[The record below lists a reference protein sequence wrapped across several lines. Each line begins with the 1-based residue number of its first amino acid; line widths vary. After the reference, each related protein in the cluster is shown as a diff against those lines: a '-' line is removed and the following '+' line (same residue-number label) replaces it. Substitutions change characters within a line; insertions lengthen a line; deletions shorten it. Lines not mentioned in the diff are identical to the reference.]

1 MNRILL
7 LAGGLLNFALATF
20 KIAMP
25 HLFHWKEAMGSSQT
39 FIQTTVYAENL
50 GISLLL
56 LFFAYMSIFDRGE
69 LLETDAGRIV
79 LLSIGSLWAYRAA
92 AEIFLYKINVDG
104 PWWRFFLFLGA
115 AGLYLLPLAIIT
127 RTRRGESGSL
137 AAQ

>member
-7 LAGGLLNFALATF
+7 LAGGLLNLALAAF

-39 FIQTTVYAENL
+39 FMQTTVYAENL

-56 LFFAYMSIFDRGE
+56 LFFAYLSVFNHRE
-69 LLETDAGRIV
+69 LLETDTGRIV

-92 AEIFLYKINVDG
+92 AEIFLYRIGVDG
-104 PWWRFFLFLGA
+104 TWWRVYLFLAA
-115 AGLYLLPLAIIT
+115 AGLYLLPLAMM
-127 RTRRGESGSL
+127 TRRRESRSL
-137 AAQ
+137 AAR